1 MYVYLNSVL
10 IIVFQRVPVIQY
22 HIQILQPL
30 SALMAIVTVR
40 VDEETRRRMKRKRGT
55 NWNATLGEAI
65 AAKLKVEEE
74 GMNLARGVV
83 LNEALRRKAKKGW
96 NSVEVIRYWREALR
110 KDWSL
115 KQYFAEAVRRGGA
128 F

>member
-65 AAKLKVEEE
+65 AAKLKEEE
-74 GMNLARGVV
+74 GKNLARAVV

-96 NSVEVIRYWREALR
+96 NSVEVIRYWRER
-110 KDWSL
+110 RYGKP
-115 KQYFAEAVRRGGA
+115 VR
-128 F
+128 

>member
-65 AAKLKVEEE
+65 AAKLKVEE

-96 NSVEVIRYWREALR
+96 NSVEVIRY
-110 KDWSL
+110 
-115 KQYFAEAVRRGGA
+115 
-128 F
+128 

>member
-65 AAKLKVEEE
+65 AAKLKVEE

-110 KDWSL
+110 KTCSL
-115 KQYFAEAVRRGGA
+115 RQYCAEAVRQGGA

>member
-1 MYVYLNSVL
+1 M

-65 AAKLKVEEE
+65 AAKLKEEE

-96 NSVEVIRYWREALR
+96 NSVEVIRYWRER
-110 KDWSL
+110 RYGKP
-115 KQYFAEAVRRGGA
+115 VR
-128 F
+128 

>member
-1 MYVYLNSVL
+1 
-10 IIVFQRVPVIQY
+10 
-22 HIQILQPL
+22 
-30 SALMAIVTVR
+30 MAIVTVR

-65 AAKLKVEEE
+65 AAKLKEEE

-96 NSVEVIRYWREALR
+96 NSVEVIRYWRER
-110 KDWSL
+110 RYGKP
-115 KQYFAEAVRRGGA
+115 VR
-128 F
+128 

>member
-1 MYVYLNSVL
+1 MYNNSL
-10 IIVFQRVPVIQY
+10 P
-22 HIQILQPL
+22 
-30 SALMAIVTVR
+30 ALTATVTVR
-40 VDEETRRRMKRKRGT
+40 VDEETRRRMKRTRRS
-55 NWNATLGEAI
+55 NWSTTLREAI
-65 AAKLKVEEE
+65 AAKSREEEE
-74 GMNLARGVV
+74 GKNLARGVV
-83 LNEALRRKAKKGW
+83 LNEALLRKAKKGW

>member
-1 MYVYLNSVL
+1 M

-40 VDEETRRRMKRKRGT
+40 VDEETRRQMKRKRGT

-65 AAKLKVEEE
+65 AAKLKEEE

-96 NSVEVIRYWREALR
+96 NSVEVIRYWRER
-110 KDWSL
+110 RYGKP
-115 KQYFAEAVRRGGA
+115 VR
-128 F
+128 

>member
-65 AAKLKVEEE
+65 AAKLKEEE

-115 KQYFAEAVRRGGA
+115 RQYFAEAVRRGGA

>member
-65 AAKLKVEEE
+65 AAKLKEEE
-74 GMNLARGVV
+74 GKNLARAVV

-115 KQYFAEAVRRGGA
+115 RQYFAEAVRRGGA

>member
-65 AAKLKVEEE
+65 AAKLKEEE

-110 KDWSL
+110 KTCSL
-115 KQYFAEAVRRGGA
+115 RQYCAEAVRPGGA

>member
-83 LNEALRRKAKKGW
+83 LNEALLRKAKKGW
-96 NSVEVIRYWREALR
+96 NSVEVIRYWRER
-110 KDWSL
+110 RYGKP
-115 KQYFAEAVRRGGA
+115 VR
-128 F
+128 